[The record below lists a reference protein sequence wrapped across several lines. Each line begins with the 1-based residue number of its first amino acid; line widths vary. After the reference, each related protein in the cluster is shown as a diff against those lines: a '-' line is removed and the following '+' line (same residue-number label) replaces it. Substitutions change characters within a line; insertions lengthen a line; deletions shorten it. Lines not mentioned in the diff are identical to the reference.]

1 MSRSPKKK
9 DIEIPRDPYKK
20 KDPLDDVKYPKL
32 EIDGTIKDPLNDV
45 RNRRKDDVRN

>member
-9 DIEIPRDPYKK
+9 NIEIPSDPYK

-45 RNRRKDDVRN
+45 RNRREDDVRN